1 MNTASSKTN
10 TQKLLETIQTVQ
22 NKDRNR
28 ELYFKESKELLTQ
41 ATNTIYQPEP
51 NQLLEELN
59 VHRILVDNLL
69 NTHTN
74 TILNN
79 LTTNVENV
87 EKINT
92 AIEALKSE
100 VISQNNITQEMLE
113 NLHKRIETNE
123 NN

>member
-1 MNTASSKTN
+1 VNTASSKTN

-123 NN
+123 NS

>member
-79 LTTNVENV
+79 LITNVENV

-123 NN
+123 NS